1 MTSEARQQPSQVGDL
16 AGLADLILQYGAA
29 CRREGASLV
38 IGELKPA
45 DLAAATD
52 ATLKRIL
59 RRVQRL
65 EALADMAGIEPSDVR
80 GALVGT
86 WRN

>member
-1 MTSEARQQPSQVGDL
+1 MSSQTGQVAEP

-29 CRREGASLV
+29 CRREIMASTPS
-38 IGELKPA
+38 EQ
-45 DLAAATD
+45 AARDVATN

-59 RRVQRL
+59 RRVARL